1 MRQLRSFRV
10 VFRRWRQRVI
20 RFWRLNAV
28 VPRLLRFNAYTGYV
42 GRRLFQYIPFLLPHD
57 RSYYGFA
64 HLVHPGDGFFLDV
77 GANDGISAIGFKH
90 IHSDYRVLSLEPNRW
105 HEASL
110 KRLTKK
116 LKDFDYRIVGAGQ
129 KTCRQDLYMP
139 FYQGVPIYTAASLY
153 KDYVDVS
160 MRQQFADRAR
170 HKVEYVIQSVEIVR
184 LDDWEL
190 APDIIKVDTEGF
202 EYEVLL
208 GLGRTIARHR
218 PFIMLEYNPDLLR
231 KEVEFLKPLDYE
243 MFVYVFKEDAFRPF
257 TASSSRSNGT
267 RVAENI
273 FCIPLEKKQGL
284 PMVKGSS

>member
-1 MRQLRSFRV
+1 MMSFRSA
-10 VFRRWRQRVI
+10 FRSWRQRVI

-57 RSYYGFA
+57 RSYYGFK
-64 HLVHPGDGFFLDV
+64 HLVHPGDGLFLDV

-116 LKDFDYRIVGAGQ
+116 LKGFDYRIVGAGQ
-129 KTCRQDLYMP
+129 KTGRQDLHMP

-153 KDYVDVS
+153 KDYVYGS
-160 MRQQFADRAR
+160 MRRQFADEAR
-170 HKVEYVIQSVEIVR
+170 QKVEYVIQDVEIVR
-184 LDDWEL
+184 LDDWQL
-190 APDIIKVDTEGF
+190 SPDIIKIDTEGF

-208 GLGRTIARHR
+208 GLGQTIARGR
-218 PFIMLEYNPDLLR
+218 PFIMLEYNPDLLAR
-231 KEVEFLKPLDYE
+231 EVDLLKPLGYD
-243 MFVYVFKEDAFRPF
+243 MFVYVFKEDRFHPF
-257 TASSSRSNGT
+257 LSSSPQFKGT
-267 RVAENI
+267 RVTENI
-273 FCIPLEKKQGL
+273 FCIPSEKQQGL
-284 PMVKGSS
+284 PITGGRP

>member
-1 MRQLRSFRV
+1 MRAS
-10 VFRRWRQRVI
+10 FRRWRQRVI
-20 RFWRLNAV
+20 RYWRLNAV

-42 GRRLFQYIPFLLPHD
+42 GRRLFQYVPFLLPHD
-57 RSYYGFA
+57 RSYYGFR
-64 HLVHPGDGFFLDV
+64 HLVKAGDGLFLDV

-110 KRLTKK
+110 KRLKKK
-116 LKDFDYRIVGAGQ
+116 LKGFDYRIVGAGQ
-129 KTCRQDLYMP
+129 ETCRQDLHMP

-160 MRQQFADRAR
+160 MRRQFAQHAG
-170 HKVEYVIQSVEIVR
+170 HKVEYVTQSVEIVR
-184 LDDWEL
+184 LDDWAL
-190 APDIIKVDTEGF
+190 TPDIIKIDTEGF

-208 GLGRTIARHR
+208 GLSRTIARCR

-231 KEVEFLKPLDYE
+231 QQDDFLRPLGYE
-243 MFVYVFKEDAFRPF
+243 MFIYVFKEDRFHPFSMARPQLD
-257 TASSSRSNGT
+257 GT

-273 FCIPLEKKQGL
+273 FCIPSEKKQGL
-284 PMVKGSS
+284 PIRTSPCP